1 MVAKTGF
8 LAGDTYRGYANLG
21 YITGDLDDYTPAWIN
36 SLKPWAATPTPGITT
51 LTANYPVSTTP
62 LARIGFAAHSYF
74 DDYYNRI
81 HVVPR
86 VLDIGNLLSVQT
98 RQAVVWNAYLTS
110 QALASIDEDE
120 TVGLTESGITA
131 PSTFAPLQESVFN
144 VTIDTEG
151 PASIDALYT
160 FNFPAESPTLAVTGR
175 RVVVF
180 GYAPNWTAPVRERL
194 SWLTDVLP
202 ALAGTEQRVGLR
214 GVPRRAMEYEFMAR
228 DRTESIRL
236 ETMLLG
242 WQSRLWAVPVWTDM
256 QSIASTLP
264 AGSTSISCVT
274 TGYEFA
280 ANGLLVLWRG
290 PHDYEAVEIAS
301 VGAGSLTLKAATL
314 ATWPAGTRIYP
325 VRLGRMPD
333 RQKFRRETG
342 HHLTGTLSFDFIDHP
357 GVTAA
362 DSGDTFAGYRVY
374 LGRTDWAEPVEV
386 EALRQLEILD
396 YETGAAR
403 VDDISGLAA
412 LLKSWHWTMGTRAE
426 VVALRAWL
434 HARAGRLMP
443 FWSPT
448 QGDDIEVLAPIGASD
463 TAITIRN
470 IGYKRYIDGRVDRRH
485 IVIETKSGTR
495 YYRTITAAS
504 EIDDETETLAIDS
517 ALGVTI
523 QVADLKLVRFMHLV
537 RLDSD
542 EVEIEWYSDQIAQ
555 CSTMLRSLPA

>member
-1 MVAKTGF
+1 MAVINGF
-8 LAGDTYRGYANLG
+8 LAIDAEQGAESAHLST
-21 YITGDLDDYTPAWIN
+21 DLDLFGPDWIDN
-36 SLKPWAATPTPGITT
+36 PVYWAAVPSPGATA

-62 LARIGFAAHSYF
+62 IAQSGHVARSYF
-74 DDYYNRI
+74 DDYYNRV

-98 RQAVVWNAYLTS
+98 RQAVVWNAYPTS

-131 PSTFAPLQESVFN
+131 PSTFAPLQESTFN
-144 VTIDTEG
+144 VTVDTEG

-160 FNFPAESPTLAVTGR
+160 FNFPAESPTLAVVGR

-180 GYAPNWTAPVRERL
+180 GYAPNWTEPVRERL

-214 GVPRRAMEYEFMAR
+214 GVPRRAIEYEFMAR

-242 WQSRLWAVPVWTDM
+242 WQSRLWAVPVWTEM
-256 QSIASTLP
+256 QSIASSLP
-264 AGSTSISCVT
+264 AGSTSISCST

-280 ANGLLVLWRG
+280 SDGLLVLWRG

-314 ATWPAGTRIYP
+314 ATWPVGTRIYP
-325 VRLGRMPD
+325 VRLGRMQD
-333 RQKFRRETG
+333 RQKLVRETN
-342 HHLTGTLSFDFIDHP
+342 HHITGKMTFNFIDHP

-396 YETGAAR
+396 YDTGAAW
-403 VDDISGLAA
+403 VDDLSGLAA
-412 LLKSWHWTMGTRAE
+412 LLKSWHWTMGTHAE

-434 HARAGRLMP
+434 HARAGRLTP

-448 QGDDIEVLAPIGASD
+448 QGDDIEVLAPISSSD

-470 IGYKRYIDGRVDRRH
+470 MGYKRFIDGRVDRRH
-485 IVIETKSGTR
+485 IAIETKAGAR

-504 EIDDETETLAIDS
+504 EIDDETESLAIDS
-517 ALGVTI
+517 ALGVTV
-523 QVADLKLVRFMHLV
+523 QVAGIKRVRFLHLV

-542 EVEIEWYSDQIAQ
+542 DVEIEWHSAEIAQ

>member
-1 MVAKTGF
+1 MAVLSGLIPELTA
-8 LAGDTYRGYANLG
+8 YGYADLG
-21 YITGDLDDYTPAWIN
+21 YITSDIDAYTPAWIN
-36 SLKPWAATPTPGITT
+36 SLAPWAATPSPGIAT

-62 LARIGFAAHSYF
+62 FTRSGYVARSYF

-98 RQAVVWNAYLTS
+98 RQAAVWNAYLTS
-110 QALASIDEDE
+110 QALASIDEDG

-144 VTIDTEG
+144 VTVDTEG

-160 FNFPAESPTLAVTGR
+160 FNFPDESPTLAVVGR

-180 GYAPNWTAPVRERL
+180 GYAPNWIEPVRERL

-228 DRTESIRL
+228 DRMESVRL
-236 ETMLLG
+236 ETMMLG
-242 WQSRLWAVPVWTDM
+242 WQSRLWAVPVWTDP
-256 QSIASTLP
+256 QALASTLP
-264 AGSTSISCVT
+264 AGSTSISCAT
-274 TGYEFA
+274 ADYEFA

-290 PHDYEAVEIAS
+290 PHDYEALEIAS

-325 VRLGRMPD
+325 VRLGRMQD
-333 RQKFRRETG
+333 RQKLVRETN
-342 HHLTGTLSFDFIDHP
+342 HHITGKMTFNFIDHP

-396 YETGAAR
+396 YETGAAW

-412 LLKSWHWTMGTRAE
+412 LLKSWHWTLASRAE

-434 HARAGRLMP
+434 HARAGRLVP

-485 IVIETKSGTR
+485 VVIETKAGTR

-504 EIDDETETLAIDS
+504 EIDDDTEMLAIDS
-517 ALGVTI
+517 ALGATI
-523 QVADLKLVRFMHLV
+523 QVADLKRVRFMHLV

-542 EVEIEWYSDQIAQ
+542 DVEIEWYSDQIAQ
-555 CSTMLRSLPA
+555 CSTMLRGLPA

>member
-8 LAGDTYRGYANLG
+8 VVRDTYRGYADLG
-21 YITGDLDDYTPAWIN
+21 YISDDLDSYTPAWIN
-36 SLKPWAATPTPGITT
+36 SLKPWAAAPIPGITT
-51 LTANYPVSTTP
+51 LAANYPVSTTP
-62 LARIGFAAHSYF
+62 LPRVGFVAHSYF

-131 PSTFAPLQESVFN
+131 PSTFAPLQESTFN
-144 VTIDTEG
+144 VTVDTEG

-160 FNFPAESPTLAVTGR
+160 FNFPAESPTLSVIGR

-180 GYAPNWTAPVRERL
+180 GYAPNWTEPVRERL

-202 ALAGTEQRVGLR
+202 AIAGTEQRIGLR
-214 GVPRRAMEYEFMAR
+214 GVPRRAMEYEFVAR

-242 WQSRLWAVPVWTDM
+242 WQSRLLAVPVWTDM

-264 AGSTSISCVT
+264 AGSTSISCT
-274 TGYEFA
+274 TTVYEFA

-301 VGAGSLTLKAATL
+301 VGAGSLTLKSPTL

-325 VRLGRMPD
+325 VRLGRMQE
-333 RQKFRRETG
+333 RQKLVRETN
-342 HHLTGTLSFDFIDHP
+342 HHITGKMVFNFIDHP

-386 EALRQLEILD
+386 EALRQLEVLD
-396 YETGAAR
+396 YETGAAW

-448 QGDDIEVLAPIGASD
+448 QGDDIEVLAPIGSSD

-470 IGYKRYIDGRVDRRH
+470 MGYKRYIDGRVDRRH
-485 IVIETKSGTR
+485 IAIETKAGTR

-517 ALGVTI
+517 ALGATV
-523 QVADLKLVRFMHLV
+523 QVADIKRVRFMHLV

-542 EVEIEWYSDQIAQ
+542 DVEIEWYSDQIAR

>member
-1 MVAKTGF
+1 MAVLSGF
-8 LAGDTYRGYANLG
+8 HARDVVRGYAEAGYLSNDIDAYTAAWLG
-21 YITGDLDDYTPAWIN
+21 VPVY
-36 SLKPWAATPTPGITT
+36 WAATPSPGVNPLITHW
-51 LTANYPVSTTP
+51 PVSTTP
-62 LARIGFAAHSYF
+62 LVRSGIIATSYF
-74 DDYYNRI
+74 DDFYNRI

-86 VLDIGNLLSVQT
+86 VLDIGNLLSGQT
-98 RQAVVWNAYLTS
+98 RQAVVWNAYLTG
-110 QALASIDEDE
+110 QALASIDEDG

-131 PSTFAPLQESVFN
+131 PSTFAPLQVSTFN
-144 VTIDTEG
+144 VTVDTEG
-151 PASIDALYT
+151 PASIGALYT

-180 GYAPNWTAPVRERL
+180 VYAPDWSEPVRERL
-194 SWLTDVLP
+194 AWLTDVLP
-202 ALAGTEQRVGLR
+202 AVAGTEQRVGLR
-214 GVPRRAMEYEFMAR
+214 GVPRRSIEYAIATR

-242 WQSRLWAVPVWTDM
+242 WQSRLWAVPVWTDP
-256 QSIASTLP
+256 QTLASTLP
-264 AGSTSISCVT
+264 AGSLSISCET

-280 ANGLLVLWRG
+280 ADGMLLLWAG
-290 PHDYEAVEIAS
+290 PHDYEALEIAS
-301 VGAGSLTLKAATL
+301 VGAGVLNLAAATL
-314 ATWPAGTRIYP
+314 HEWPAGTRIYP

-357 GVTAA
+357 GVAAA
-362 DSGDTFAGYRVY
+362 DSGDSFSGYRVY
-374 LGRTDWAEPVEV
+374 AGRTNWAEPVEV

-396 YETGAAR
+396 YETGAAW

-448 QGDDIEVLAPIGASD
+448 QGDDIEVLAPIGSSD

-470 IGYKRYIDGRVDRRH
+470 MGYKRYIDGRVDRRH
-485 IVIETKSGTR
+485 IAIETKAGTR

-517 ALGVTI
+517 ALGATV
-523 QVADLKLVRFMHLV
+523 QVADIKRVRFMHLV

-542 EVEIEWYSDQIAQ
+542 DVEIEWYSDQIAQ